1 MKRFLSLLT
10 LTFLMV
16 AGCNKYDDSD
26 LQRRVSAL
34 EAFQSLLQKLDTGK
48 PVTSYSQSGTDVTF
62 NFSDGT
68 SITIDNKPSADN
80 PIKAITA
87 DGNTLTITLADGSVI
102 PVVYG
107 EKEEYTFTL
116 GDGVRKCY
124 SFWETEE
131 SYNSGVLKIP
141 YTLTGDL
148 QSVDDV
154 TIVANVTPF
163 AEEYIPL
170 KDFYSI
176 EKVDAKSGYLVVNR
190 LHENAKWRSDEEITM
205 HFPGGI
211 LDLTANFPD
220 GSIRTYSI
228 KVLSEAISIY
238 AWDTCFDLD
247 YTAPVTFGD
256 QFSYF
261 TAPMTLTKD
270 AGYLELWCYEFL
282 SDYDFED
289 YDGAPL
295 NEGSYEDR
303 IMMTI
308 AVSTVD
314 GMKITTNPRVQEI
327 GDWKYDSHKKHY
339 RAHSLYML
347 YQTNYSGQPLYAQLG
362 FYFGNVSL
370 YNIRLIQPK

>member
-1 MKRFLSLLT
+1 MT

-131 SYNSGVLKIP
+131 TYNSGVLKIP
-141 YTLTGDL
+141 YTLTGDI

-154 TIVANVTPF
+154 TILANVTSF
-163 AEEYIPL
+163 AEEYLPL

-190 LHENAKWRSDEEITM
+190 LHEEPKLVSDEEITM

-211 LDLTANFPD
+211 LDLTAYFPD

-228 KVLSEAISIY
+228 KVLSEAISIF
-238 AWDTCFDLD
+238 AWDTGYDID
-247 YTAPVTFGD
+247 YDAPVTVGD
-256 QFSYF
+256 QYHYF
-261 TAPMTLTKD
+261 TVPITVTTE
-270 AGYLELWCYEFL
+270 AGYVELWCYEFL
-282 SDYDFED
+282 GDYDFED

-303 IMMTI
+303 IWMTT
-308 AVSTVD
+308 ATSTVD
-314 GMKITTNPRVQEI
+314 GMRITTNPREQVI
-327 GDWKYDSHKKHY
+327 GTWTYNTQQKHY
-339 RAHSLYML
+339 RAHSIKLS
-347 YQTNYSGQPLYAQLG
+347 YQANYSGKQLQANLG
-362 FYFGNVSL
+362 FYVEGPYL
-370 YNIRLIQPK
+370 YDIQLIQPK